1 MDNHSVQPIAEVLPL
16 GRQSTPTD
24 RLHALFSSIA
34 YVAEYGEPLAEG
46 HLRRVAVYTTFLAQD
61 VMGWAEREASQL
73 ASAALL
79 HDVGKVAV
87 PTQILVKPST
97 LTPQERLVMQA
108 HVTCGYDLLQR
119 VEANFAHMGTDWTL
133 FQWAK
138 EVARSHHE
146 NWDGSGY
153 PDGLQRED
161 IPVSARIVKL
171 ADVIDALLSPRPYKQ
186 PWPWRQIRRE
196 LLRLAG
202 VEFEPRLV
210 GRLLQK
216 EREFLEHVNAVQGA
230 ELGTVD
236 RP

>member
-1 MDNHSVQPIAEVLPL
+1 M
-16 GRQSTPTD
+16 PTD
-24 RLHALFSSIA
+24 LLHALFSSIA
-34 YVAEYGEPLAEG
+34 YIAEYGEPLAEG
-46 HLRRVAVYTTFLAQD
+46 HLHRVAVYTRFLAQD
-61 VMGWAEREASQL
+61 VLGWPEQEASQL

-87 PTQILVKPST
+87 PTKILLKPGT
-97 LTPQERLVMQA
+97 LTPAERSLMQE
-108 HVTCGYDLLQR
+108 HTSCGHDLLQR
-119 VEANFAHMGTDWTL
+119 IEAHFAFMGTDWSL

-153 PDGLQRED
+153 PDGLHGED

-171 ADVIDALLSPRPYKQ
+171 ADVIDALLSPRPYKR
-186 PWPWRQIRRE
+186 PWPWRQIRHE
-196 LLRLAG
+196 LFRLAG
-202 VEFEPRLV
+202 VEFEPRWV

-216 EREFLEHVNAVQGA
+216 EREFLEQVKAVQGT
-230 ELGTVD
+230 EPGTVD

>member
-1 MDNHSVQPIAEVLPL
+1 MDNHEGQPIAEVLPF
-16 GRQSTPTD
+16 GHPTVPAD
-24 RLHALFSSIA
+24 LLQALFSSIA
-34 YVAEYGEPLAEG
+34 YIAEYGEPLAEA
-46 HLRRVAVYTTFLAQD
+46 HLHRVAVYTKFLAQD
-61 VMGWAEREASQL
+61 VLGWPEPEASQL
-73 ASAALL
+73 ASAALV

-97 LTPQERLVMQA
+97 LTSQERLVMQE

-153 PDGLQRED
+153 PDGLQGED

-186 PWPWRQIRRE
+186 PWPWRQIRHE

-210 GRLLQK
+210 GQLLQK
-216 EREFLEHVNAVQGA
+216 EREFLERVKAVQGV

-236 RP
+236 RT

>member
-1 MDNHSVQPIAEVLPL
+1 MDNHEGQPIAEVLPF
-16 GRQSTPTD
+16 GHPTVPAD
-24 RLHALFSSIA
+24 LLQALFSSIA
-34 YVAEYGEPLAEG
+34 YVAEYGEPLAQG
-46 HLRRVAVYTTFLAQD
+46 HPRRVAVYTRFLAQD
-61 VMGWAEREASQL
+61 VLGWSEQEASQL
-73 ASAALL
+73 ANAALV

-97 LTPQERLVMQA
+97 LTPQERLVMKD
-108 HVTCGYDLLQR
+108 HTSCGHDLLIR
-119 VEANFAHMGTDWTL
+119 VEANFTHMGTNSAL

-153 PDGLQRED
+153 PDGLQGED

-196 LLRLAG
+196 LLRLTG

-210 GRLLQK
+210 GQLLQK
-216 EREFLEHVNAVQGA
+216 EQEFLERVNAVQGA